1 MVNINLPFFISLSR
15 LFFFFFPFLIFL
27 FLFLR
32 SCVYIIMCFLSVFFP
47 LPFGNMFYN
56 ILIFQHVTEKF
67 HFFFKKRVIYIC
79 VLLSNALLLHPL
91 SGTRAAMVW
100 HSGRNG
106 VRTLSFFYSLAF
118 VSIRFQPWKKKIE
131 KKTSGFIWKIT
142 NKVLTFA
149 SAFWKE
155 WKLEKKRSLNRFT

>member
-15 LFFFFFPFLIFL
+15 LFFFFFPFLFFL

-106 VRTLSFFYSLAF
+106 VRTLSFFCSLAF

-131 KKTSGFIWKIT
+131 KNFRFYLED
-142 NKVLTFA
+142 NK
-149 SAFWKE
+149 
-155 WKLEKKRSLNRFT
+155 